1 MPVQL
6 LQWTA
11 AVYLSAGLVAGL
23 GLALEL
29 RRLERLALALLA
41 LGAVLHAVSFSLL
54 HAGEGVT
61 PPLTDQAAAISFMA
75 CVGTFFY
82 LALLRWTRLHR
93 LTLLVAFVAFLGA
106 FQATLRSPVGAAPV
120 LAVTGSWPHAHVL
133 LASAGISLL
142 GLAGLAGLMFLVE
155 HGRLKSKRPI
165 DRRLPLPSL
174 EALDRLNAVTLS
186 VGFPLLTLGVITG
199 MLWLQ
204 TADGTPWTGTAHQ
217 TWSVVAWAVYGVLV
231 IARFV
236 AHQGSRQAAVSAVG
250 GFAFLFFAVIGLEFI
265 A

>member
-29 RRLERLALALLA
+29 RRLERIALIL
-41 LGAVLHAVSFSLL
+41 LGAGALL
-54 HAGEGVT
+54 HAISFPLLHSGEGPP
-61 PPLTDQAAAISFMA
+61 PPLTDQSAAISFMA
-75 CVGTFFY
+75 CIGTLFF
-82 LALLRWTRLHR
+82 LVLLRWTRLHR
-93 LTLLVAFVAFLGA
+93 LSVLVAFMAFLGT
-106 FQATLRSPVGAAPV
+106 FQATLRPSGQASPDLEVA
-120 LAVTGSWPHAHVL
+120 GSWPHAHVL
-133 LASAGISLL
+133 LASAGLSLL
-142 GLAGLAGLMFLVE
+142 GLAGLAGLVFLIE

-174 EALDRLNAVTLS
+174 EALDRVNAVTLS

-204 TADGTPWTGTAHQ
+204 SADGTPWTGTPHQ

-231 IARFV
+231 VARFV

-250 GFAFLFFAVIGLEFI
+250 GFAFLFFAVIGMEFI
-265 A
+265 R